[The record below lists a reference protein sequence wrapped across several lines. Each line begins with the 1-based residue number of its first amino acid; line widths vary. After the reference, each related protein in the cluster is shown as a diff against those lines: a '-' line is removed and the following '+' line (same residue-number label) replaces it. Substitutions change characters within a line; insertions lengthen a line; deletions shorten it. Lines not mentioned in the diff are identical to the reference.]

1 MSKSFCVL
9 RFVFFVCLL
18 ACLLECLHDLKN
30 MFLET
35 IRHVRKV
42 MLDLRS
48 KIDHFRQNHW
58 KSDMEIFVPC
68 KALQSGTLHLCLKP
82 FINKAFQTVL
92 ISFASGSM
100 SDNA

>member
-9 RFVFFVCLL
+9 HFVFFVCLL
-18 ACLLECLHDLKN
+18 ACLLECLHDLKD

-42 MLDLRS
+42 MLDMRS

-58 KSDMEIFVPC
+58 KSHIKERYPTKRYKAVPC
-68 KALQSGTLHLCLKP
+68 T
-82 FINKAFQTVL
+82 FV
-92 ISFASGSM
+92 
-100 SDNA
+100 